1 MIDTTIHSSANVDG
15 ETIRFA
21 VDRCSLGAIL
31 AAGSERGLCAIM
43 LGDEPDS
50 LVGNLRERFP
60 HAQVTEGGEETKQML
75 AKVIRFVE
83 APAAGLDLPLDP
95 RGTPFQQRVWQAL
108 REVPAG
114 ATVSYGE
121 IAKRI
126 GQPREAKE
134 VAEACAANAI
144 AVAIPCHRV
153 LRADGSI
160 SGYRWGVKRK
170 RALLAREAA

>member
-1 MIDTTIHSSANVDG
+1 MTNATIPANVDG

-21 VDRCSLGAIL
+21 TGPCSLGLIL
-31 AAGSERGLCAIM
+31 AAMSNDGLCAV
-43 LGDEPDS
+43 LFGDES
-50 LVGNLRERFP
+50 NQLVRDLRDRFP
-60 HAQVTEGGEETKQML
+60 HANLIEGGHEASQVL
-75 AKVIRFVE
+75 AQI
-83 APAAGLDLPLDP
+83 AGFIEKPTQGLNLSLDP
-95 RGTPFQQRVWQAL
+95 RGTPFQQCVWKAL
-108 REVPAG
+108 RDVPTG

-126 GQPREAKE
+126 GQPSGAKE

-153 LRADGSI
+153 VKADGSI
-160 SGYRWGVKRK
+160 SGYRWGVARK